1 MTARSL
7 RRAALVAAGAWISTG
22 TAALPP
28 AAPVKP
34 GVFLYASPSLG
45 DPNFVETVVLLVQ
58 HGPEGSMGL
67 VINRPTRVPVREA
80 VDALAE
86 IRGLELRI
94 YEGGPVQRD
103 VTLALARTPKR
114 IADAHHVLPDVQLS
128 SEPKRWKDLARDPE
142 AESRLRVYAGY
153 AGWGPGQLAREL
165 RLGSWVVAPADARS
179 VFSSDPST
187 LWPRVHGL
195 MKRLEARAKEPSY
208 FRSLLPTNAI
218 MRPSGDQDGTLI
230 VPCPPYT

>member
-1 MTARSL
+1 MATRL
-7 RRAALVAAGAWISTG
+7 VRRAALAAAVAWGSTA
-22 TAALPP
+22 TAARP
-28 AAPVKP
+28 ATPVKP

-86 IRGLELRI
+86 IRGLELRL

-103 VTLALARTPKR
+103 MTLALARSAR
-114 IADAHHVLPDVQLS
+114 RLADAHRVLADVQLS
-128 SEPKRWKDLARDPE
+128 AEPKRWKELARDPE

-165 RLGSWVVAPADARS
+165 RLGSWVVAPGDARS
-179 VFSSDPST
+179 VFSADPSL

-195 MKRLEARAKEPSY
+195 LKRFEARATDPPY
-208 FRSLLPTNAI
+208 CRSLLLTNAI
-218 MRPSGDQDGTLI
+218 MRPSGDQEGTLI

>member
-1 MTARSL
+1 MATRSL
-7 RRAALVAAGAWISTG
+7 RKAALVAAGAWIWTG
-22 TAALPP
+22 TAALPA

-34 GVFLYASPSLG
+34 GVFLYASPALG

-86 IRGLELRI
+86 IRGLELRL
-94 YEGGPVQRD
+94 YEGGPVQPD

-114 IADAHHVLPDVQLS
+114 IAEAHRVLPDVQLS
-128 SEPKRWKDLARDPE
+128 AEPKRWKDLARDPE

-165 RLGSWVVAPADARS
+165 RLGSWVTTPGDAAS
-179 VFSSDPST
+179 VFSSEPLA

-195 MKRLEARAKEPSY
+195 MKRLEARATDPSY
-208 FRSLLPTNAI
+208 CRSLLLTNAI
-218 MRPSGDQDGTLI
+218 MRPSGDHDGTLM